1 MKKLPVWISILLTA
15 AMLAACSGG
24 QTARG
29 TRSGSPGTQQGTA
42 AGGAQMS
49 DAMLLALGTF
59 KLEDTDQAVTAA
71 QAKNL
76 LPLWKAVKSIGAS
89 DTAAQAEID
98 ALYRQIKESM
108 TSEQWKA
115 IQAMNLTMQDAQ
127 TIMAQVG
134 AMETTSSS
142 SSSSSNDSF
151 GPPGGG
157 DPMMGGMGGPP
168 EMQNSNSS
176 SNSSAAN
183 PNTMMN
189 KMVVQLAKPLV
200 ELLKERASS

>member
-1 MKKLPVWISILLTA
+1 
-15 AMLAACSGG
+15 
-24 QTARG
+24 
-29 TRSGSPGTQQGTA
+29 
-42 AGGAQMS
+42 MS

-71 QAKNL
+71 QAKKL

-142 SSSSSNDSF
+142 SSSSSNDFF

-168 EMQNSNSS
+168 EMQKSNSS
-176 SNSSAAN
+176 NNSSAAN
-183 PNTMMN
+183 PGTMMN

>member
-1 MKKLPVWISILLTA
+1 
-15 AMLAACSGG
+15 
-24 QTARG
+24 
-29 TRSGSPGTQQGTA
+29 
-42 AGGAQMS
+42 MS